1 MLNWLSS
8 ALDLFNLSNHRIV
21 WNLFLA
27 FIPLLCSWFLFRP
40 SINPSIIWWA
50 FFCVFIAFL
59 PNAPYIL
66 TDTIHLIE
74 ISQQGYALSLII
86 LVLIPQ
92 YSLFVLAGFG
102 AYAISPSARH
112 CVIALMRLDSY
123 LIERGQAKY
132 VISVNLIIHALCA
145 VGIYLGRFERFNSWD
160 LLTQP
165 TMIVSRISKHLLNK
179 YYLLG
184 ILTTFTILS
193 LLYWFLKFVK
203 RQILTK
209 ISFDVSQ
216 I

>member
-1 MLNWLSS
+1 LLNWLSS
-8 ALDLFNLSNHRIV
+8 ALELFNLSSHRIV

-40 SINPSIIWWA
+40 SVNPSIIWWI
-50 FFCVFIAFL
+50 FFCVFLAFL

-74 ISQQGYALSLII
+74 ISQQGYPLSLII

-92 YSLFVLAGFG
+92 YSLFILAGFG
-102 AYAISPSARH
+102 AYAI
-112 CVIALMRLDSY
+112 ALMRLDRY

-132 VISVNLIIHALCA
+132 VVSVNLIIHTLCA

-165 TMIVSRISKHLLNK
+165 TIIMVSIGEHLVNKWHLLI
-179 YYLLG
+179 
-184 ILTTFTILS
+184 ILTTFMILS
-193 LLYWFLKFVK
+193 ALYWLLKPLK
-203 RQILTK
+203 QQILAKTCVN
-209 ISFDVSQ
+209 VSQ
-216 I
+216 S